1 MKLSQMFPSR
11 YLQAEDLPPN
21 QNTIVT
27 IEKVYPAAARDRG
40 GDSEPEVKWM
50 LRFREFR
57 KPMSLWRNTAK
68 SIEQV
73 LGSDDSDRW
82 IGQQIAIYPSTYVS
96 FGETKPCINVDKWRP
111 EQVAPRAAASG
122 GMVIAGDRRPI
133 PKAAMDRFQ
142 AHLKQ
147 HGKSWDDFLRW
158 CKGHAPDAIA
168 LAWGVELDAIPAG
181 VLPAM
186 KAFLDS
192 IAPPAAAPARELVDA
207 GTGEVLQSP
216 PARPAATV
224 AASPRPVADQA
235 VPDDDIPF

>member
-21 QNTIVT
+21 QNAIVM

-50 LRFREFR
+50 IRFREFR

-68 SIEQV
+68 SIGDV
-73 LGSDDSDRW
+73 LGTDETEQW
-82 IGQQIAIYPSTYVS
+82 IGKRIAIYPSTYVS
-96 FGETKPCINVDKWRP
+96 FGETKPCINVDKWKPEHVEPRP
-111 EQVAPRAAASG
+111 AAPG
-122 GMVIAGDRRPI
+122 LVVAGDRRPI
-133 PKAAMDRFQ
+133 PTAAMERFM
-142 AHLKQ
+142 AHVKT
-147 HGKSWDDFLRW
+147 HEKTWDDFLRW
-158 CKGHAPDAIA
+158 CKSNAPEALT
-168 LAWGVELDAIPAG
+168 LAWGVELADVPGG

-192 IAPPAAAPARELVDA
+192 LTTGGTTKPREIVDV
-207 GTGEVLQSP
+207 GTGEVVTP
-216 PARPAATV
+216 PASRPTAAV
-224 AASPRPVADQA
+224 AASPIRPPIDR

>member
-11 YLQAEDLPPN
+11 YLQAEDLPPQ
-21 QNTIVT
+21 QNTVVT

-40 GDSEPEVKWM
+40 GGDEPEVKWM

-68 SIEQV
+68 TIGEV
-73 LGSDDSDRW
+73 LGTDETDQW
-82 IGQQIAIYPSTYVS
+82 VGKQIAIYPGTYVS
-96 FGETKPCINVDKWRP
+96 FGETKPCINVDKWKP
-111 EQVAPRAAASG
+111 EQVAAKPAAPG
-122 GMVIAGDRRPI
+122 LVIAGDRRPI
-133 PKAAMDRFQ
+133 PKAAMERFL
-142 AHLKQ
+142 AHVKQ
-147 HGKSWDDFLRW
+147 HGKGWDDFLRW

-168 LAWGVELDAIPAG
+168 LAWGVELDSIPAG

-192 IAPPAAAPARELVDA
+192 VTPTTPARELVDA
-207 GTGEVLQSP
+207 GTGEVLTP
-216 PARPAATV
+216 PTSTARPTVPAAM
-224 AASPRPVADQA
+224 SPLPVPDQV